1 MKQVSSRGIKRHIS
15 HSNDLTHA
23 RLFRNDGVIKQ
34 CELENETMIT
44 TVVCLGRLSRLEEQQ
59 KQSKKLRL
67 VLERA
72 ARRERLRSRFP
83 GNISNRTRR
92 AASPPFSLYSW
103 VDLAKEECHVLNLN
117 GNYFQRIHLMAHCLR
132 PRRKREREREEENE
146 CNDGLSEFTRGVT
159 RFSIRWSVKPTHPR
173 MLARNQK
180 NILSRERYKITIE
193 HI

>member
-1 MKQVSSRGIKRHIS
+1 MWTRKRDDDNDCRVFRTIVKTWGTTKAKQKVETRSGARGKS
-15 HSNDLTHA
+15 
-23 RLFRNDGVIKQ
+23 
-34 CELENETMIT
+34 
-44 TVVCLGRLSRLEEQQ
+44 
-59 KQSKKLRL
+59 
-67 VLERA
+67 
-72 ARRERLRSRFP
+72 RERQRDCVLDFRETFLIVHVEPRV
-83 GNISNRTRR
+83 
-92 AASPPFSLYSW
+92 PPFPSSW

-132 PRRKREREREEENE
+132 PRRKREREKEEENE

>member
-15 HSNDLTHA
+15 HGNDLAHA

-59 KQSKKLRL
+59 KQNKKLRL

-72 ARRERLRSRFP
+72 ARRERDCVLDFRETFLIVHVEPRV
-83 GNISNRTRR
+83 
-92 AASPPFSLYSW
+92 PPFPSSW

-117 GNYFQRIHLMAHCLR
+117 VNYFQRIHLMAHCLR
-132 PRRKREREREEENE
+132 PSSEEERAGERRRRKR
-146 CNDGLSEFTRGVT
+146 
-159 RFSIRWSVKPTHPR
+159 
-173 MLARNQK
+173 M
-180 NILSRERYKITIE
+180 
-193 HI
+193 